1 MEGAG
6 ADPEARAK
14 LEAALEAEVLP
25 LHPFKVEGDVQ
36 FGFNR
41 TACGYLVYLINNAG
55 VKKFGDQ
62 AEEIASGGAMV
73 TIALGDFRAS
83 SVRELVV
90 GQTLESDGRKIAV
103 AVPYGDI
110 RVVEIK

>member
-1 MEGAG
+1 M
-6 ADPEARAK
+6 
-14 LEAALEAEVLP
+14 LP

-62 AEEIASGGAMV
+62 PEEITPGGTTV
-73 TIALGDFRAS
+73 TISLGDFRAS
-83 SVRELVV
+83 SVRELVA
-90 GQTLESDGRKIAV
+90 GQKLEADGRRISV
-103 AVPYGDI
+103 DVPYGDI